1 MTRFK
6 AQQAVH
12 GQHASVPTWRERA
25 AWFGRRC
32 ADDERKKNEGEEGE
46 FADAASL
53 ARIRPERN
61 ERRRGTQASKAGMSW
76 ACRSLWLQT

>member
-1 MTRFK
+1 MPKRTK
-6 AQQAVH
+6 HHPAHAVTV
-12 GQHASVPTWRERA
+12 QLPL
-25 AWFGRRC
+25 
-32 ADDERKKNEGEEGE
+32 
-46 FADAASL
+46 FAEAASL